1 MKTEADLSLWLR
13 WVLAN
18 ALGDAVGLSVV
29 LLVGFGV
36 LGSAVASLPGAWP
49 FVVSLA
55 AGAVAEKLAGLAY

>member
-1 MKTEADLSLWLR
+1 MRTERDLTFWLR

-18 ALGDAVGLSVV
+18 ALGEAVGLSTV

-36 LGSAVASLPGAWP
+36 LGRAVEGLPGAWP
-49 FVVSLA
+49 FVARLA